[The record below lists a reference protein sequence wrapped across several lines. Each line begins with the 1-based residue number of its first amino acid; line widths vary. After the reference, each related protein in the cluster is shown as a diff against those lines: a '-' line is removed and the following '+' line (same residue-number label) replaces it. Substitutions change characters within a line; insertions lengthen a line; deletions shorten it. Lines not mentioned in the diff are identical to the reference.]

1 MFITH
6 IYENKPAPTY
16 LQCATSWQ
24 TGHTKWKKKNMINNS
39 AIQIDIEEIK
49 IILNGTKT

>member
-24 TGHTKWKKKNMINNS
+24 TGNTQKNMINNS